1 MIPIYIRTIILDV
14 MRNTKEKKQIS
25 KGKKALIQY
34 SIIAVCAIGV
44 GVGGG
49 ILLKKKLG
57 PVEVDYTGF
66 DSDSFQAD
74 AKALLK
80 EYEANPNKD
89 FTAAELVNIGLEK
102 YRQCENSY
110 SIGVGQATTIVNQS
124 VRNFQIRNGDK
135 YYEEQISRSNM
146 VNLANRVVADSESA
160 TVYRGKAKDTEVPE
174 YKDEP
179 KVLNPDEFKALWG
192 KKLED
197 IFIYIISNDTV
208 DLEQSKVEKK
218 DGKVFI
224 SLELDPDIASYNYKL
239 QMKSLSE
246 LSALPTFEYLRQTYV
261 FDSDMTI
268 LHSTI
273 DEKYV
278 ATMSGINAT
287 VNNYLDYYYHS
298 NEFIK
303 IPEINE
309 ILDYSVEGEETYE

>member
-1 MIPIYIRTIILDV
+1 

-57 PVEVDYTGF
+57 PVEVDYSGF

-309 ILDYSVEGEETYE
+309 ILDYSVEGEKTYE

>member
-1 MIPIYIRTIILDV
+1 MNKAHEIKHL
-14 MRNTKEKKQIS
+14 S

-34 SIIAVCAIGV
+34 SIIAACAIGI

-49 ILLKKKLG
+49 IIAKKKLG
-57 PVEVDYTGF
+57 PVEIDYSGF
-66 DSDSFQAD
+66 DSSSFQAD

-80 EYEANPNKD
+80 DYEENPNQD
-89 FTAAELVNIGLEK
+89 FTPAELVNIGLEK

-135 YYEEQISRSNM
+135 YYEEQISKSNM
-146 VNLANRVVADSESA
+146 VSIANRVIADADSA
-160 TVYRGKAKDTEVPE
+160 TVYRGKAKDTEVPD
-174 YKDEP
+174 YPNEP
-179 KVLNPDEFKALWG
+179 SELNLNDFKNLWG
-192 KKLED
+192 KTLDE

-208 DLEQSKVEKK
+208 DTDNSTVTKK
-218 DGKVFI
+218 DGKIYV
-224 SLELDPDIASYNYKL
+224 SLDLDPDIAYYNYKL
-239 QMKSLSE
+239 QMKILSD
-246 LSALPTFEYLRQTYV
+246 LISLPTFEYLRQTYV

-298 NEFIK
+298 NEFLK

-309 ILDYSVEGEETYE
+309 ILDYSVKGEQTYE

>member
-1 MIPIYIRTIILDV
+1 MK
-14 MRNTKEKKQIS
+14 NANEKKHLS

-34 SIIAVCAIGV
+34 SIIAVCAIGI

-49 ILLKKKLG
+49 IMLKKKLG
-57 PVEVDYTGF
+57 PVEIDYSGF
-66 DSDSFQAD
+66 DSSTFQAD
-74 AKALLK
+74 SKALLK
-80 EYEANPNKD
+80 AYKENPNQD

-110 SIGVGQATTIVNQS
+110 SIGVGQASTIVDQS

-135 YYEEQISRSNM
+135 YYEEQISKSNM
-146 VNLANRVVADSESA
+146 VSIANRVICDSNSA
-160 TVYRGKAKDTEVPE
+160 TVYRGKAKDIEVPD
-174 YKDEP
+174 YPNEP
-179 KVLNPDEFKALWG
+179 SELNLTEFKSLWG
-192 KKLED
+192 KTLDE

-208 DLEQSKVEKK
+208 DTDKSAVERR
-218 DGKVFI
+218 DGKIYI
-224 SLELDPDIASYNYKL
+224 SLDLDPDIASYNYKL
-239 QMKSLSE
+239 QMKSLSD

-278 ATMSGINAT
+278 ATMSGLNAT

-298 NEFIK
+298 NEFLK

-309 ILDYSVEGEETYE
+309 NLNYSVKGEKTYE

>member
-1 MIPIYIRTIILDV
+1 

-80 EYEANPNKD
+80 EYEVNPNKE

-261 FDSDMTI
+261 FNSDMTI

>member
-1 MIPIYIRTIILDV
+1 M
-14 MRNTKEKKQIS
+14 
-25 KGKKALIQY
+25 
-34 SIIAVCAIGV
+34 
-44 GVGGG
+44 
-49 ILLKKKLG
+49 
-57 PVEVDYTGF
+57 
-66 DSDSFQAD
+66 
-74 AKALLK
+74 
-80 EYEANPNKD
+80 
-89 FTAAELVNIGLEK
+89 
-102 YRQCENSY
+102 
-110 SIGVGQATTIVNQS
+110 
-124 VRNFQIRNGDK
+124 
-135 YYEEQISRSNM
+135 
-146 VNLANRVVADSESA
+146 
-160 TVYRGKAKDTEVPE
+160 PE
-174 YKDEP
+174 YKDAP
-179 KVLNPDEFKALWG
+179 KVLTPDEFKELWG

-208 DLEQSKVEKK
+208 DLEKSSVERR

-246 LSALPTFEYLRQTYV
+246 LSTLPTFEFLRQTYV

-298 NEFIK
+298 NEYLK
-303 IPEINE
+303 IPEIDE

>member
-1 MIPIYIRTIILDV
+1 

-80 EYEANPNKD
+80 EYEVNPNKE

-287 VNNYLDYYYHS
+287 VNNNLDYYYHS

>member
-1 MIPIYIRTIILDV
+1 M
-14 MRNTKEKKQIS
+14 KKAHEIKHLS

-34 SIIAVCAIGV
+34 SIIAACAIGI

-49 ILLKKKLG
+49 IIAKKKLG
-57 PVEVDYTGF
+57 PVEIDYSGF
-66 DSDSFQAD
+66 DSSSFQAD

-80 EYEANPNKD
+80 AYEENPNQD
-89 FTAAELVNIGLEK
+89 FTPAELVNIGLEK

-135 YYEEQISRSNM
+135 YYEEQISKSNM
-146 VNLANRVVADSESA
+146 VSIANRVIADADSA
-160 TVYRGKAKDTEVPE
+160 TVYRGKAKDTEVPD
-174 YKDEP
+174 YPNEP
-179 KVLNPDEFKALWG
+179 SELNLNDFKNLWG
-192 KKLED
+192 KTLDE

-208 DLEQSKVEKK
+208 DTDNSTVTKK
-218 DGKVFI
+218 DGKIYV
-224 SLELDPDIASYNYKL
+224 SLDLDPDIASYNYKL
-239 QMKSLSE
+239 QMKSLSD

-298 NEFIK
+298 NEFLK

-309 ILDYSVEGEETYE
+309 ILDYSVKGEQTYE

>member
-1 MIPIYIRTIILDV
+1 

-80 EYEANPNKD
+80 EYEVNPNKD

-246 LSALPTFEYLRQTYV
+246 LSALPTFEYLRHTYV

>member
-1 MIPIYIRTIILDV
+1 

-80 EYEANPNKD
+80 EYEVNPNKD

-246 LSALPTFEYLRQTYV
+246 LSALPTFEYLRHTYV

-309 ILDYSVEGEETYE
+309 ILDYSVEGEKTYE

>member
-1 MIPIYIRTIILDV
+1 MQ
-14 MRNTKEKKQIS
+14 NTKERKRLS

-57 PVEVDYTGF
+57 PLEIDYSGF
-66 DSDSFQAD
+66 DSNSFQAD

-80 EYEANPNKD
+80 EYENNPNQN

-110 SIGVGQATTIVNQS
+110 SIGVGQASTIVNQS

-135 YYEEQISRSNM
+135 YYEEQISKSNM
-146 VNLANRVVADSESA
+146 VSLANRVIADSEGA
-160 TVYRGKAKDTEVPE
+160 TVYRGKAKEIEVPE

-179 KVLNPDEFKALWG
+179 SVLNPTEFKELWG
-192 KKLED
+192 KNLED

-208 DLEQSKVEKK
+208 DLDKSTVTKK
-218 DGKVFI
+218 DGKTYI

-287 VNNYLDYYYHS
+287 VINYLDYYYHA
-298 NEFIK
+298 NEFLK

-309 ILDYSVEGEETYE
+309 TLNYSVKGETTYE